1 MSILHDGIHDG
12 APVLELSQ
20 QSDCASANVVRA
32 LPNGVLGAL
41 ALNLR
46 LAYLAIHLAELA
58 QLRGYYAIFQEI
70 ER

>member
-1 MSILHDGIHDG
+1 MSIVHDGIPDG
-12 APVLELSQ
+12 APVLELPQ
-20 QSDCASANVVRA
+20 QSDCAPASASCALRA
-32 LPNGVLGAL
+32 GVIGAL

-58 QLRGYYAIFQEI
+58 QLRGYYAIFQEV

>member
-1 MSILHDGIHDG
+1 MSIVHHGIPDGV
-12 APVLELSQ
+12 PVLELPQ
-20 QSDCASANVVRA
+20 QSDCAPANAARTV
-32 LPNGVLGAL
+32 PTGVIGAL

-58 QLRGYYAIFQEI
+58 QLRGYYAIFQEV